1 MNNWTF
7 PSAEP
12 HRIRASKGQRL
23 AALSPPRPDRV
34 TPVSQTAP
42 ALQRVWILERVIRIA
57 LVEDDVSVRNS
68 LVLGLTNRGHTVQ
81 TFPDGESAIA
91 GIDPGHL
98 DIVLLDWMLPRL
110 SGLDVCTQLRHRSG
124 ISIVMLTARSDND
137 SIVRGL
143 EAGADDYI
151 VKPAEPRV
159 IEARLTAVLR
169 RATPIRPDVASADTV
184 AEPPT
189 THGELTVDRDAVTV
203 SKSGETLELTPTEFR
218 LLDTL
223 IAHHGKVLSRHQL
236 LEHVW
241 NYGHLGDSRL
251 VDACVQRLRAKIESD
266 TRNPRYIQT
275 VRGFGY
281 RFGPL

>member
-1 MNNWTF
+1 VATPSRHF
-7 PSAEP
+7 PTAKAPSQ
-12 HRIRASKGQRL
+12 ASI
-23 AALSPPRPDRV
+23 
-34 TPVSQTAP
+34 P
-42 ALQRVWILERVIRIA
+42 ATSTSFCSIGCCPA
-57 LVEDDVSVRNS
+57 CPASTSVHS
-68 LVLGLTNRGHTVQ
+68 
-81 TFPDGESAIA
+81 
-91 GIDPGHL
+91 
-98 DIVLLDWMLPRL
+98 
-110 SGLDVCTQLRHRSG
+110 C
-124 ISIVMLTARSDND
+124 D